1 MSNNNEVVVTK
12 GSDNVFEDL
21 GFEPPEAANLAI
33 RAELMLDLRHFIE
46 EKGWT
51 QGQAAEFFGETQPRI
66 SQLVNGDI
74 NRFSLDKLV
83 IMLGQAGKQVTV
95 EVTEK
100 AA

>member
-1 MSNNNEVVVTK
+1 MVTK

-21 GFEPPEAANLAI
+21 GFDAPEAANLAI
-33 RAELMLDLRHFIE
+33 RAELMLDLRRFIK

-51 QGQAAEFFGETQPRI
+51 QEQAAEFFGETQPRI

-83 IMLGQAGKQVTV
+83 VLLGRAGKQVTV

>member
-1 MSNNNEVVVTK
+1 MVTK

-33 RAELMLDLRHFIE
+33 RAELMLDLRQFIK

-51 QGQAAEFFGETQPRI
+51 QTQAAEFFGETQPRI
-66 SQLVNGDI
+66 SQLINGDI

-83 IMLGQAGKQVTV
+83 VMLGQAGKQVTV

>member
-1 MSNNNEVVVTK
+1 MSNKKEIIVTK

-21 GFEPPEAANLAI
+21 GFDAPEAANLAI

-46 EKGWT
+46 EQGWT

-66 SQLVNGDI
+66 GNLINGNI

-83 IMLGQAGKQVTV
+83 VMLGQAGKQVTV

>member
-1 MSNNNEVVVTK
+1 MSNNEIMVTK

-33 RAELMLDLRHFIE
+33 RAELMLDLRQFIK

-51 QGQAAEFFGETQPRI
+51 QTQAAEFFGETQPRI
-66 SQLVNGDI
+66 SQLINGDI

-83 IMLGQAGKQVTV
+83 VMLGQAGKQVTV